1 MSLAYPLML
10 VKQEGQFTSVFPYL
24 HSDLTFSCLFVRLYF
39 IYSSKFVSAK
49 ESAAEILI

>member
-1 MSLAYPLML
+1 MSLAYQLML
-10 VKQEGQFTSVFPYL
+10 VKQEGQFTYVFPYW
-24 HSDLTFSCLFVRLYF
+24 HSDLTFSCLLVRLYF